1 MPEDLSF
8 SANRPAAEKKTLK
21 SDPNSDSPSGPI
33 SQSAPVLP
41 LESIKPNNGAVVATA
56 CESAQEP
63 EPVSAPVPVP
73 SVQAAPEPEAFSA
86 VGSGVDDFVG
96 QWPVLAPQMPL
107 SGMAQQCVLQA
118 ACLGF
123 SGDELRLLVPTD
135 ALAKGPHLD
144 RVRQVLTQSFGAEV
158 KLTVS
163 VGEVAAGLSAQWFAQ
178 EVEKARLAAAVQ
190 TLDEDPFVQAL
201 IQSFG
206 AQIVPGSI
214 KSVTSTPHTPNN

>member
-1 MPEDLSF
+1 
-8 SANRPAAEKKTLK
+8 
-21 SDPNSDSPSGPI
+21 
-33 SQSAPVLP
+33 
-41 LESIKPNNGAVVATA
+41 
-56 CESAQEP
+56 
-63 EPVSAPVPVP
+63 VP